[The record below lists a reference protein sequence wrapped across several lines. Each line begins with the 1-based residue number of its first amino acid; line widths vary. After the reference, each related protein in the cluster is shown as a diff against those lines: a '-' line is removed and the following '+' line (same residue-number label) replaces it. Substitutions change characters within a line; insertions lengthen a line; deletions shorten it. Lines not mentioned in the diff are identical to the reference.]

1 MEDFV
6 KRGREDTV
14 WIRLNK
20 YLVIF
25 GDTKADVVILNTDVV
40 VFSWLFEDNLP
51 RLITDSD
58 C

>member
-1 MEDFV
+1 V
-6 KRGREDTV
+6 GIQHGGLREA
-14 WIRLNK
+14 RYK
-20 YLVIF
+20 YLAVF
-25 GDTKADVVILNTDVV
+25 SDTKADVVIFNTDIV

>member
-6 KRGREDTV
+6 KRGRENAIWV
-14 WIRLNK
+14 RLNK
-20 YLVIF
+20 YLAVF
-25 GDTKADVVILNTDVV
+25 SDTKADVVIFNTDVV
-40 VFSWLFEDNLP
+40 VFSRLFEDNLP